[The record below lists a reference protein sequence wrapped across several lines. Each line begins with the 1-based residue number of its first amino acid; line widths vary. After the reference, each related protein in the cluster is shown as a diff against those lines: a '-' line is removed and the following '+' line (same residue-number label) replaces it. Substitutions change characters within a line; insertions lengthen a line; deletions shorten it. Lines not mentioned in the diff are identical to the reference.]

1 VFLASLLGSPTLE
14 IRLPQFCIFH
24 GLRLLPVTI
33 FAPKEIWLVATGGTI
48 KWMLNLISTLHQQKF
63 DILFSL
69 EIAQHI

>member
-14 IRLPQFCIFH
+14 IRLPQFFH

-33 FAPKEIWLVATGGTI
+33 FAPKEIWLVATGGTT

-63 DILFSL
+63 DIFFSL